1 MPAYNKLTEGV
12 AEELRRA
19 VGPGRFFSGAAVK
32 EQYSHECARPHGAC
46 WA

>member
-32 EQYSHECARPHGAC
+32 AMVTWVRARSS
-46 WA
+46 